1 MTTIAAM
8 TPDDLRAWQKRM
20 GFTYDTAAKA
30 LGIGRTT
37 YAEQLRKN
45 EIPQTIFLAT
55 VAVEFWPELQ
65 ELRRADTPIDPKKI
79 PSLKI
84 MRKILK
90 G

>member
-1 MTTIAAM
+1 METMTS
-8 TPDDLRAWQKRM
+8 DDLRAWQKRM

-37 YAEQLRKN
+37 YAEQLRKDK
-45 EIPQTIFLAT
+45 IPHTIFLAT
-55 VAVEFWPELQ
+55 VAIEYWTELQ
-65 ELRRADTPIDPKKI
+65 ELRRNDAPANPKKI
-79 PSLKI
+79 PSLKM